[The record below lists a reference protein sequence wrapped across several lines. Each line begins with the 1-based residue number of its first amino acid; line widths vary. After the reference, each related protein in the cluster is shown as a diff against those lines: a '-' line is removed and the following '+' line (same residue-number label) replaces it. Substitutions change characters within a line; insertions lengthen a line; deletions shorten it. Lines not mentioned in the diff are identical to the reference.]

1 MYGMLLYSVNERRNQ
16 LLLLC
21 TVFTHDCDVDELNL
35 QLLLNINGQSGVK
48 YESLRRLNTKY
59 HNIIL

>member
-1 MYGMLLYSVNERRNQ
+1 MYGMLLYSVNEMRNL

-35 QLLLNINGQSGVK
+35 QLLLNINWQSGVK
-48 YESLRRLNTKY
+48 YESL
-59 HNIIL
+59 